1 MDSLIRGNDRQLHYF
16 TKHFS
21 ITLLMDLPENLTF
34 VDIETT
40 GGSINFDR
48 IIEIGILQVKNN
60 KLEKTFETFLNPDRS
75 LPPEITNLT
84 GIQASDLEKA
94 PSFFDIK
101 DELMGYFE
109 DTVFVAHNA
118 RFDYGFLKQEFL
130 RYGDRFSQKQLCT
143 VKLSRLLYPEHRHHN
158 LDSIIERFQF
168 EIKNRH
174 RAFSDAKI
182 LWDFYQKIQSLF
194 PAEKL
199 VQTISHILKKPNIP
213 PKLKNFTHSDLPE
226 TPGVYIFYGE
236 NGQPLYVGKSKNI
249 RDRVLSH
256 FTLSTGDSSEMKIYN
271 TIESMEFIKT
281 AGELGALLK
290 ESEMIKKLMPLY
302 NRRLR
307 YREKMVTAVKKEV
320 DGIFTVEIEETGNP
334 DINNL
339 ENIMA
344 VFKNKRQAKE
354 TLTLLAKD
362 HNLCD
367 KFLGLQKTK
376 GACFNSQL
384 GRCNGICAGKENDMK
399 YNLRFI
405 EAFLKT
411 KIKSWPYPGPVTI
424 KEISPEDGRE
434 ELFLIHNWCIVQK
447 QEGDN
452 ELPDESSFS
461 ESKNKNLENLVFD
474 YDVYKIL
481 RRFILDKQSYHKFH
495 KLSLDSDEFISA

>member
-1 MDSLIRGNDRQLHYF
+1 
-16 TKHFS
+16 
-21 ITLLMDLPENLTF
+21 MDLPNNLTF

-40 GGSINFDR
+40 GGSITFDR
-48 IIEIGILQVKNN
+48 IIEIGILKVRDN
-60 KLEKTFETFLNPDRS
+60 KLEETYQTFLNPDRP
-75 LPPEITNLT
+75 LPPEIQTLT
-84 GIQASDLEKA
+84 GITAADLEKA

-101 DELMGYFE
+101 DELMNYFE

-168 EIKNRH
+168 EIENRH

-182 LWDFYQKIQSLF
+182 LWDFYQKIQNLF
-194 PAEKL
+194 PKEKL
-199 VQTISHILKKPNIP
+199 TQVISHILKKPNIP
-213 PKLKNFTHSDLPE
+213 PKLKNFAHTDIPE
-226 TPGVYIFYGE
+226 SAGVYIFYGE
-236 NGQPLYVGKSKNI
+236 NGQPLYVGKSKNL

-271 TIESMEFIKT
+271 TIESMEFIQT

-290 ESEMIKKLMPLY
+290 ESETIKKLMPLY

-320 DGIFTVEIEETGNP
+320 DGVCTIEIQETDAP

-339 ENIMA
+339 ESIMA
-344 VFKNKRQAKE
+344 VFKTKRQAKE
-354 TLTLLAKD
+354 TLTILAKD

-376 GACFNSQL
+376 GACFNYQL
-384 GRCNGICAGKENDMK
+384 GRCKGICAGKEIPMK

-411 KIKSWPYPGPVTI
+411 KIKSWPYKGPIIINELDPTQE
-424 KEISPEDGRE
+424 KEEQ
-434 ELFLIHNWCIVQK
+434 FLINNWCIVQK
-447 QEGDN
+447 KDGDN
-452 ELPDESSFS
+452 Q
-461 ESKNKNLENLVFD
+461 NLEDLEFD
-474 YDVYKIL
+474 YDIYKIL
-481 RRFILDKQSYHKFH
+481 KRFLLHQV
-495 KLSLDSDEFISA
+495 SLPLVSQKDWEVSEFNLTPQ

>member
-1 MDSLIRGNDRQLHYF
+1 MF
-16 TKHFS
+16 TQADLD
-21 ITLLMDLPENLTF
+21 IMDLPRNLTF
-34 VDIETT
+34 VDLETT
-40 GGSINFDR
+40 GGSVTFDR
-48 IIEIGILQVKNN
+48 VIEIGILQVRNN
-60 KLEKTFETFLNPDRS
+60 KLERTFETFLNPDRP
-75 LPPEITNLT
+75 LPPEITTLT
-84 GIQASDLEKA
+84 GIQTSDLERA

-101 DELMGYFE
+101 DELMEYFD

-130 RYGDRFSQKQLCT
+130 RYGDKFTQKQLCT

-182 LWDFYQKIQSLF
+182 LWEFYQKIQTLF
-194 PAEKL
+194 PVEK
-199 VQTISHILKKPNIP
+199 VTQVISHILKKPNIP
-213 PKLKNFTHSDLPE
+213 PKLKNFEYSDLPE

-236 NGQPLYVGKSKNI
+236 NGQPLYIGKSKNI

-256 FTLSTGDSSEMKIYN
+256 FSLSTGDSSEMKIYN

-290 ESEMIKKLMPLY
+290 ESEMIKKMMPLY

-307 YREKMVTAVKKEV
+307 YREKMVMAVKKEV
-320 DGIFTVEIEETGNP
+320 EGVFIIDIEETDQP

-339 ENIMA
+339 ESIMG
-344 VFKNKRQAKE
+344 VFKTKRDARQA
-354 TLTLLAKD
+354 LVNLAKEY
-362 HNLCD
+362 NLCD

-376 GACFNSQL
+376 GACFNYQL
-384 GRCNGICAGKENDMK
+384 GRCKGVCAGKEIAMK

-411 KIKSWPYPGPVTI
+411 KIKAWPHKGPIVI
-424 KEISPEDGRE
+424 KEIDPDSGKE
-434 ELFLIHNWCIVQK
+434 EQFLIHNWCIIQK
-447 QEGDN
+447 QEGDDKD
-452 ELPDESSFS
+452 LSG
-461 ESKNKNLENLVFD
+461 LEFD
-474 YDVYKIL
+474 YDIYKIL
-481 RRFILDKQSYHKFH
+481 RRFMFKERFYSAKG
-495 KLSLDSDEFISA
+495 KLSLQVNLSGDSGSSLQI

>member
-1 MDSLIRGNDRQLHYF
+1 
-16 TKHFS
+16 
-21 ITLLMDLPENLTF
+21 MDLPKNLTF

-40 GGSINFDR
+40 GGSVTFDR
-48 IIEIGILQVKNN
+48 IIEIGILQVRDN

-84 GIQASDLEKA
+84 GIQPSDLDKA

-101 DELMGYFE
+101 DELMEYFE

-130 RYGDRFSQKQLCT
+130 RYGNTFSQKQLCT
-143 VKLSRLLYPEHRHHN
+143 VKLSRLLYPEYRHHN

-182 LWDFYQKIQSLF
+182 LWDFYQKIQTVF
-194 PAEKL
+194 PFEKL
-199 VQTISHILKKPNIP
+199 TSTISHILKKPNIP
-213 PKLKNFTHSDLPE
+213 PGLKDFSHSDLPE

-249 RDRVLSH
+249 RERVLSH

-271 TIESMEFIKT
+271 TIKSMEFIQT

-290 ESEMIKKLMPLY
+290 ESDTIKKMMPLY

-307 YREKMVTAVKKEV
+307 YREKMVMAVKKEV
-320 DGIFTVEIEETGNP
+320 DGVFTIDIEETSNP
-334 DINNL
+334 DISNL
-339 ENIMA
+339 ENVMG
-344 VFKNKRQAKE
+344 VFKTKRQARE
-354 TLTLLAKD
+354 TLVNIAKE

-367 KFLGLQKTK
+367 KLLGLQKTK
-376 GACFNSQL
+376 GACFNYQL
-384 GRCNGICAGKENDMK
+384 GRCKGICAGKEMPMK

-411 KIKSWPYPGPVTI
+411 KIKAWPHQGPIVI
-424 KEISPEDGRE
+424 KEMHPVSGKE
-434 ELFLIHNWCIVQK
+434 EQFLIHNWCIVQK
-447 QEGDN
+447 QEGD
-452 ELPDESSFS
+452 D
-461 ESKNKNLENLVFD
+461 KNLEDLEFD
-474 YDVYKIL
+474 YDIYKIL
-481 RRFILDKQSYHKFH
+481 RRFMYKENFNRRQIYQPSQQPDQPLAY
-495 KLSLDSDEFISA
+495 